1 MHMHRYLLRDCT
13 NWDPSTSP
21 RPLVFIHGLGLGL
34 LQYHTLIAQLVT
46 DYTDR
51 PILILLQ
58 PQVSQNFFH
67 PQFLKPYSRHQ
78 TAEKLAL
85 LLNDMG
91 WVDLGVPNNLDMDEL
106 KEEKAVE
113 QSLVDVDIP
122 DTQRGVT
129 IVSHSKY
136 AKILSSCLYSWY
148 QTKIYS
154 VSVSWQWLVH
164 ACLDA
169 EELFRDR
176 RPLMLC
182 GSRYILFMGRG

>member
-1 MHMHRYLLRDCT
+1 MHRYLLRNCE

-46 DYTDR
+46 DFTDR

-85 LLNDMG
+85 LLNEMG
-91 WVDLGVPNNLDMDEL
+91 WVDLGVPNSVNADEL
-106 KEEKAVE
+106 LEKDEKAVE
-113 QSLVDVDIP
+113 QLLVDMDIP

-136 AKILSSCLYSWY
+136 ATILSSFL
-148 QTKIYS
+148 I
-154 VSVSWQWLVH
+154 
-164 ACLDA
+164 
-169 EELFRDR
+169 F
-176 RPLMLC
+176 
-182 GSRYILFMGRG
+182 GS